1 MSENANPQAVGQD
14 AQQPPQAAPTAP
26 RAPASAARPPVR
38 RRFVVFAV
46 LAVILL
52 GAAGIVLYY
61 VYQGDHY
68 VSTDNARVAAN
79 TAQVTPQ
86 IPGRILAWNVG
97 VGSTVKAGQV
107 IGQLD
112 TDTVAQSSAVNLN
125 SLSQVAPLTASRALV
140 RAPISG
146 RVIQSNALVGQLV
159 NAGQSLAVVA
169 DTNSAYIS
177 ANVKET
183 QIGRVAP
190 GQRVTVRLDAWG
202 RSFQGRVQEIGQAT
216 ASTFSILPNSNADT
230 GNFTK
235 VAQVVPVKIY
245 PVEKPSVELLP
256 GMSASVKVSLGAP
269 PSDPIAVKTVKADER
284 PLSLSVDVVG
294 TLTAGSTL
302 SVTPQLSGTVTFM
315 GAEVG
320 QAVKKGQ
327 ILLKLDDSTLRAQ
340 LAQAQAALE
349 QAQNTVQQTKAN
361 RDLAASTLDRVKA
374 LYKVGGA
381 SRQDLNNAQTQ
392 FTNAQVAYQTSSTAA
407 IQAAQSQIQNLRLQ
421 LAKTVI
427 ASPVDGTLASRSAN
441 VGEVVGPGQPVM
453 SLVDNGPLKLVATLS
468 ATQTDLVK
476 VGQPVN
482 LRTDALPGES
492 FVGKVSSVGPASIA
506 TGQFFPLEVRVF
518 DPSNRLRVG
527 MIATGNLRAQ
537 YVPTVPVIPT
547 SAVVQIGNQN
557 YVYRMVEGKAV
568 RAPVQLG
575 LSGKDKSGTPY
586 QVVAGGLGMGDQ
598 IIVSPVDALW
608 DGATVNMGG

>member
-1 MSENANPQAVGQD
+1 MSENANPQAAV
-14 AQQPPQAAPTAP
+14 QPPQTASQV
-26 RAPASAARPPVR
+26 PASVTPAQRPPVR
-38 RRFVVFAV
+38 RRFVVFGVFV
-46 LAVILL
+46 LLLL
-52 GAAGIVLYY
+52 GAAGIVFYY
-61 VYQGDHY
+61 AYQSGHY

-97 VGSTVKAGQV
+97 VGSVVQAGQV

-146 RVIQSNALVGQLV
+146 RIIQSNALVGQLV

-169 DTNSAYIS
+169 DTSSAYIS

-183 QIGRVAP
+183 QIGRVKP
-190 GQRVTVRLDAWG
+190 GQRVMVRLDASG

-245 PVEKPSVELLP
+245 PTEKPPVELLP
-256 GMSASVKVSLGAP
+256 GMSASVKITLSAP
-269 PSDPIAVKTVKADER
+269 PTDPVAVKTVKADQR
-284 PLSLSVDVVG
+284 PLSLSLDLVG

-302 SVTPQLSGTVTFM
+302 SVAPQLSGTVTYM
-315 GAEVG
+315 GADVG

-327 ILLKLDDSTLRAQ
+327 VLLRLDDSTLRTQ
-340 LAQAQAALE
+340 LEQAQAALL
-349 QAQNTVQQTKAN
+349 QAQNTVQQAKAN
-361 RDLAASTLDRVKA
+361 RDLAASTLDRIKA
-374 LYKVGGA
+374 LYQVGGA
-381 SRQDLNNAQTQ
+381 SKQDLNNAQTQ
-392 FTNAQVAYQTSSTAA
+392 FTNAQVAYQTASTAA
-407 IQAAQSQIQNLRLQ
+407 LQSAQAQIQNLRLQ

-427 ASPVDGTLASRSAN
+427 TSPVDGTLASRSAN
-441 VGEVVGPGQPVM
+441 TGEVVAAGQPVM
-453 SLVDNGPLKLVATLS
+453 SIVDNGPLKLVATLPAS
-468 ATQTDLVK
+468 ETDLVK
-476 VGQPVN
+476 VGQAVD

-492 FVGKVSSVGPASIA
+492 FAGKISSIGPASIA

-518 DPSNRLRVG
+518 DPQGRLRVG
-527 MIATGNLRAQ
+527 MIATGKLQAQ
-537 YVPTVPVIPT
+537 YSPTVPVIPV
-547 SAVVQIGNQN
+547 SAIAQIGNQS
-557 YVYRMVEGKAV
+557 YVYRVVEGKAL
-568 RAPVQLG
+568 RTPVQLG
-575 LSGKDKSGTPY
+575 LLGKDASGNPY
-586 QVVAGGLGMGDQ
+586 QVVTGGLETGAQ
-598 IIVSPVDALW
+598 VVVSPVDALW
-608 DGATVNMGG
+608 DGATVRVGG

>member
-1 MSENANPQAVGQD
+1 MSENANPPAASQTA
-14 AQQPPQAAPTAP
+14 AQPPQTALQAP
-26 RAPASAARPPVR
+26 SAVVSAQRPPLR
-38 RRFVVFAV
+38 RRFMVIGV
-46 LAVILL
+46 LALILL
-52 GAAGIVLYY
+52 GAAGIVFYY
-61 VYQGDHY
+61 GYQGSHY

-79 TAQVTPQ
+79 TAQVTPE

-97 VGSTVKAGQV
+97 VGSTVQAGQV

-112 TDTVAQSSAVNLN
+112 TNTVAQSNAVNLN
-125 SLSQVAPLTASRALV
+125 SLSQLAPLTASRALV

-159 NAGQSLAVVA
+159 SAGQSLAVVA

-183 QIGRVAP
+183 QIGRILP
-190 GQRVTVRLDAWG
+190 GQRVTVRLDASG
-202 RSFQGRVQEIGQAT
+202 RGFQGRVQEIGQAT

-245 PVEKPSVELLP
+245 PIEKPPVELLP
-256 GMSASVKVSLGAP
+256 GMSASVKISLGAP
-269 PSDPIAVKTVKADER
+269 PSDPIAVRIVKADER
-284 PLSLSVDVVG
+284 PLSLFVDVVG

-302 SVTPQLSGTVTFM
+302 SVTPQLSGTVTYV

-320 QAVKKGQ
+320 QPVKKGQ
-327 ILLKLDDSTLRAQ
+327 VLLKLDDSTLRTQ

-361 RDLAASTLDRVKA
+361 RDLAASTLDRIKA
-374 LYKVGGA
+374 LYDVGGA

-392 FTNAQVAYQTSSTAA
+392 FTNAQVAYQTASTAA
-407 IQAAQSQIQNLRLQ
+407 IQSARSQIQNLQLQ

-427 ASPVDGTLASRSAN
+427 SSPVDGTLASRSAN

-453 SLVDNGPLKLVATLS
+453 SLVDSGPLKLVATLPAS
-468 ATQTDLVK
+468 QTDLVK
-476 VGQPVN
+476 IGQAVN

-492 FVGKVSSVGPASIA
+492 FVGKISSVGPASIA

-518 DPSNRLRVG
+518 DPKNRLRVG
-527 MIATGNLRAQ
+527 MIATGHLQVQ
-537 YVPTVPVIPT
+537 YSPTVPVIPV
-547 SAVVQIGNQN
+547 SAIAQIGNQN
-557 YVYRMVEGKAV
+557 YVYRVVEGKAV
-568 RAPVQLG
+568 RTSVQLG
-575 LSGKDKSGTPY
+575 LSGKDSSGTPY
-586 QVVAGGLGMGDQ
+586 QVVTGGLETGAQ
-598 IIVSPVDALW
+598 IIIAPVDALW
-608 DGATVNMGG
+608 DGAKVSVGN

>member
-1 MSENANPQAVGQD
+1 MSDNANPPAP
-14 AQQPPQAAPTAP
+14 APQPPQAAPQTSAP
-26 RAPASAARPPVR
+26 QRPPVR

-46 LAVILL
+46 VGLILL
-52 GAAGIVLYY
+52 GAAGIVFYY
-61 VYQGDHY
+61 VYQGNHY

-79 TAQVTPQ
+79 TAQVTPE

-97 VGSTVKAGQV
+97 VGSTVRAGQV

-112 TDTVAQSSAVNLN
+112 TNTVAQSNAVNLN
-125 SLSQVAPLTASRALV
+125 SLSNVAPLTASRALV

-146 RVIQSNALVGQLV
+146 TIIQSNALAGQLV
-159 NAGQSLAVVA
+159 NVGQSLAVVA
-169 DTNSAYIS
+169 DTGSAYVS
-177 ANVKET
+177 ANVKES
-183 QIGRVAP
+183 QIGRVVP
-190 GQRVTVRLDAWG
+190 GQRVSVRLDASS

-245 PVEKPSVELLP
+245 PVEKPPVELLP
-256 GMSASVKVSLGAP
+256 GASASVKISLGTP
-269 PSDPIAVKTVKADER
+269 PTDPIAEKTVKADRR

-302 SVTPQLSGTVTFM
+302 SVTPQLSGTVTFV
-315 GAEVG
+315 GADVG

-327 ILLKLDDSTLRAQ
+327 TLLKLDDSTLRTQ
-340 LAQAQAALE
+340 LVQAQAALE
-349 QAQNTVQQTKAN
+349 QAQNAVQQTKAN
-361 RDLAASTLDRVKA
+361 RDLAASTLDRIKA
-374 LYKVGGA
+374 LYDVGGA

-392 FTNAQVAYQTSSTAA
+392 FTNAQVAYQTSSTATLQSA
-407 IQAAQSQIQNLRLQ
+407 RSQIQNLQLQ

-427 ASPVDGTLASRSAN
+427 TSPVNGTLANRAAN
-441 VGEVVGPGQPVM
+441 VGEVVGPAQPVM

-468 ATQTDLVK
+468 ATQTDLVRI
-476 VGQPVN
+476 GQPVN

-518 DPSNRLRVG
+518 DPGNRLRVG
-527 MIATGNLRAQ
+527 MIATGNLGAR
-537 YVPTVPVIPT
+537 YSPTVPVIPV
-547 SAVVQIGNQN
+547 SAIAQIGNQN
-557 YVYRMVEGKAV
+557 YVYRLAEGKAV
-568 RAPVQLG
+568 RTPVQLG
-575 LSGKDKSGTPY
+575 LSGKDKAGTPY
-586 QVVAGGLGMGDQ
+586 QVVTGGLGMGALV
-598 IIVSPVDALW
+598 IVSPVDALW
-608 DGATVNMGG
+608 DGATVSAGS

>member
-392 FTNAQVAYQTSSTAA
+392 FTNAQVAY
-407 IQAAQSQIQNLRLQ
+407 
-421 LAKTVI
+421 
-427 ASPVDGTLASRSAN
+427 